1 MPSSSAANR
10 ITRRSALK
18 TLFCSSVALAMN
30 LKPQLLSAA
39 GFDSSDQHLLMIGDF
54 GSNSKEQ
61 AAVARALQKYVG
73 DHSLK
78 TEGLLLLGDN
88 FYSKMEGGL
97 ESKRW
102 QTGFE
107 EMYPASSFP
116 GPCWA
121 ILGNHDYHDNAGGE
135 QTQLAYAKRSG
146 TRWTMPAK
154 WYRFELPKENPL
166 VTFICLDSDL
176 RSVSGGTDAKTK
188 RIRASLTEA
197 EEQEQ
202 HAWLEKELAKPR
214 ARFTI
219 AVGHHPLYSNGSHG
233 DTKGLIK
240 AWDEPFNKHGV
251 HMYLC
256 GHDHDLQHLEIEGKK
271 TSFVVSGGG
280 GARVREL
287 KSDRKTP
294 YGKNVYGFSHLQIGR
309 ERLILRHIDANGIQ
323 VHAFTKLA
331 DHSIKLEA

>member
-1 MPSSSAANR
+1 MPRTSTANGR

-30 LKPQLLSAA
+30 LKPQLVSAA

-61 AAVARALQKYVG
+61 ASVARAMQKYVS

-135 QTQLAYAKRSG
+135 KTQLGYAQKGG

-154 WYRFELPKENPL
+154 WYRFELPREKPL
-166 VTFICLDSDL
+166 VTFLCLDTDL
-176 RSVSGGTDAKTK
+176 PSVSGGSAKKMT
-188 RIRASLTEA
+188 ASLTATEEKAQQTWLEA
-197 EEQEQ
+197 E
-202 HAWLEKELAKPR
+202 LANPR
-214 ARFTI
+214 AKFTI

-233 DTKGLIK
+233 DTKSLIS
-240 AWDEPFNKHGV
+240 AWDGLFNKHGV
-251 HMYLC
+251 HLYLC
-256 GHDHDLQHLEIEGKK
+256 GHDHDLQHLEIEGRK

-309 ERLILRHIDANGIQ
+309 ERLILRHIDANGMQ

-331 DHSIKLEA
+331 DHTMKLEA